1 MILRKPY
8 AFLIKYFQKI
18 NILLLLLVGFVFYQN
33 LQIYQ
38 FVKDYLATSIY
49 NPTID
54 SIKNYANIY
63 VYLAFIVILIVSAI
77 LIYLLHH
84 KDKPYITYVYIL
96 LANLI
101 TFIFFLYTSNY
112 FTYKVVEGYNLVA
125 TKVVKDLLFIS
136 TLPYYPM
143 IFILVIR
150 AIGLDLKSFGF
161 QEDKE
166 FIHVSEED
174 REEVEVQVGFDKDR
188 FLRKL
193 KYYFRHIKYFVLEHK
208 IPLFLV
214 TIVVLALFGFNFY
227 RYFYVDNRIYN
238 MNETFR
244 SNNYHIKVTH
254 TYLTDKDFSGNVV
267 SEEGTY
273 FILVEFDIENLL
285 SISRDFDIEKMLLF
299 IDNDYYVPTTRFNSY
314 FVDMGNLFTG
324 KSLKSLDKTSYLLVY
339 EVPKPKE
346 DANFLL
352 KYQDVNS
359 SDSKLIRVR
368 VKVQDI
374 STFKE
379 RGSASLKEEFTIPI
393 NLGEQMSFQLSSYE
407 LLDSVNYTYQ
417 QCSPDSCPI
426 YQGTVNAS
434 TNQKI
439 LYIKGSSTDHT
450 KQELLDF
457 ISKYGKIRYR
467 INGEYKFISIKYAIT
482 KNYRGNYLY
491 FVVSNEIES
500 ADKID
505 FMFTIRTY
513 QYLYQLKGES
523 L

>member
-18 NILLLLLVGFVFYQN
+18 NILLLLLVGFVFYRN

-63 VYLAFIVILIVSAI
+63 IYLVFIIILIISAI
-77 LIYLLHH
+77 LIYLLRH
-84 KDKPYITYVYIL
+84 KDKPYISYVYIL

-101 TFIFFLYTSNY
+101 TLIFFLYTSNY

-125 TKVVKDLLFIS
+125 IKVVKDLLFIS
-136 TLPYYPM
+136 TIPYYPM
-143 IFILVIR
+143 IFILIIR

-166 FIHVSEED
+166 FISISEED
-174 REEVEVQVGFDKDR
+174 REEVEVQVGFDKER
-188 FLRKL
+188 FLRKIR
-193 KYYFRHIKYFVLEHK
+193 YYFRHTKYFILEHK

-214 TIVVLALFGFNFY
+214 TVLIFALFSFNFY
-227 RYFYVDNRIYN
+227 RYFYVENKIYN
-238 MNETFR
+238 MNESFR
-244 SNNYHIKVTH
+244 SNNYHIKINH
-254 TYLTDKDFSGNVV
+254 TYLTDKDFSGNIV
-267 SEEGTY
+267 SHEGTY

-299 IDNDYYVPTTRFNSY
+299 VDNDYYVPTTRFNSY
-314 FVDMGNLFTG
+314 FVDMGNLFTN
-324 KSLKSLDKTSYLLVY
+324 KSLKSLEKTSYLLVY

-346 DANFLL
+346 NANFLL
-352 KYQDVNS
+352 KYQDVSS

-379 RGSASLKEEFTIPI
+379 KGSANIGDEFTIPI
-393 NLGEQMSFQLSSYE
+393 NLGEKMSFHLSSYE

-417 QCSPDSCPI
+417 QCSPNSCPI
-426 YQGTVNAS
+426 YQGIVNAS
-434 TNQKI
+434 AGNKI
-439 LYIKGSSTDHT
+439 LYIKGFSNDHT
-450 KQELLDF
+450 KQEFLDF
-457 ISKYGKIRYR
+457 ILKYGKIRYR
-467 INGEYKFISIKYAIT
+467 MNGEDKFVSIKYAIT
-482 KNYRGNYLY
+482 KSYRGNYLY
-491 FVVSNEIES
+491 IIVPDEIQNAE
-500 ADKID
+500 KID
-505 FMFTIRTY
+505 FVFTIRTY
-513 QYLYQLKGES
+513 QYFYQLKGES
-523 L
+523 I